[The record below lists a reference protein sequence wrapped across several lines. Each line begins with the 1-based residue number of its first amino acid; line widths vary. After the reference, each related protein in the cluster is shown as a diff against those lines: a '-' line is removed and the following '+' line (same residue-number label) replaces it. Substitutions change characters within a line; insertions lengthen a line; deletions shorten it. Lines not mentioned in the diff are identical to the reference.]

1 MTKYD
6 IAKIRAGAKRDYEGA
21 WLETAELIKKE
32 GQFFTLQKKSK
43 RHALFNLITKTRW
56 ALLELGFTEVI
67 VPSIIDKKEVYA
79 QYGPEAPVILDRV
92 YFLAGL
98 ERPDIGIDHY
108 KRKAIWQIAPELK
121 GKVEYEKLQK
131 IFRRYKKG
139 IIAADDLVEVMVK
152 ELELKEEQASRII
165 SLFTEFK
172 KLKPVP
178 MDLTLRSHTTAGW
191 FAVLREMLKREPL
204 PLQLFSIG
212 PKFRREQRLDPT
224 HLYESWTASV
234 VVAAEDISLEDGQRI
249 AREIMYK
256 LGFADV
262 KFVTKAATSKYY
274 APRTEFEVF
283 VKHPKTGEFVE
294 VGDAGFYSPVA
305 LSNYNIAH
313 PVFNLGIGLERVLM
327 IKTGGTDIRALVYPY
342 LYKTAT
348 FSDEELAAT
357 IKLEREPSTE
367 VGKKIAAAIAETAK
381 QHADN
386 PSPCEFKAYEG
397 ELAGKR
403 VVVKVVEPESNTKL
417 IGPAGFNEIYV
428 YDGNVVGVPPKG
440 WEKDEFLNSVR
451 GKGTSTGITYMNAF
465 AALAAQEIERAA
477 QRGDKEAKVRVR
489 AVKSLGDINLEI
501 DEAAQRYITSNKKRI
516 DVRGPVFTTVVAE
529 FS

>member
-6 IAKIRAGAKRDYEGA
+6 VAKIRAGAKRDYEAA
-21 WLETAELIKKE
+21 WLETAKLIKKE
-32 GQFFTLQKKSK
+32 GQLFTLQKKSK
-43 RHALFNLITKTRW
+43 RHALFNLIAKTRW

-67 VPSIIDKKEVYA
+67 VPSIIEKKEVYA
-79 QYGPEAPVILDRV
+79 QYGPEAPVILDRI

-98 ERPDIGIDHY
+98 ERPDIGIGQKKLQDIRKIVPKFNKVKKLQAIFKRY
-108 KRKAIWQIAPELK
+108 KRGAI
-121 GKVEYEKLQK
+121 G
-131 IFRRYKKG
+131 
-139 IIAADDLVEVMVK
+139 ADDLVEVLVK
-152 ELELKEEQASRII
+152 ELGLKEAQASGII

-191 FAVLREMLKREPL
+191 FAVLREILKREPL

-249 AREIMYK
+249 VREIMYK

-274 APRTEFEVF
+274 APQTEFEVF
-283 VKHPKTGEFVE
+283 VKHPKTGEYIE

-305 LSNYNIAH
+305 LSNYSIAH
-313 PVFNLGIGLERVLM
+313 PVFNLGVGLERVLM
-327 IKTGGTDIRALVYPY
+327 IKTGETDIRALVYPY

-357 IKLEREPSTE
+357 IKPERGPSTE
-367 VGKKIAAAIAETAK
+367 AGKEIAAAIVETAK
-381 QHADN
+381 QHADE
-386 PSPCEFKAYEG
+386 PSPCEFKAYAG
-397 ELAGKR
+397 ELAGR
-403 VVVKVVEPESNTKL
+403 QVIVKVIEPESNTKL

-451 GKGTSTGITYMNAF
+451 SKGTATGITYMDAF
-465 AALAAQEIERAA
+465 AALAAQEIEQAA

-489 AVKSLGDINLEI
+489 AAKALSDINLEI